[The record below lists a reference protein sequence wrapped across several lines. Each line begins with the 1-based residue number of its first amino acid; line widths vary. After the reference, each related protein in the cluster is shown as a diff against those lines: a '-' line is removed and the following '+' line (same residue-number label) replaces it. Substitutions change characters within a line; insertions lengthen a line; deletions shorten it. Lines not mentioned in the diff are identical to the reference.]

1 VGKPNTSGNQVY
13 RQIFINTNHRHL
25 RPSLTSVHYLA
36 TYQSFVNSAKSQDL
50 VVDGETIDL
59 PRLEELIRELKVLHK
74 CDLLQDLGI
83 IEKKNVDREV
93 NDGGNRHEV
102 KEYIFTLLRTQQMMS
117 VSVLISTTSS
127 HFSDIQRGEIEQ
139 LINSLCQE
147 NKAKIIDPTCK
158 QEEQIICWCA

>member
-1 VGKPNTSGNQVY
+1 
-13 RQIFINTNHRHL
+13 
-25 RPSLTSVHYLA
+25 
-36 TYQSFVNSAKSQDL
+36 
-50 VVDGETIDL
+50 
-59 PRLEELIRELKVLHK
+59 
-74 CDLLQDLGI
+74 
-83 IEKKNVDREV
+83 
-93 NDGGNRHEV
+93 V

-127 HFSDIQRGEIEQ
+127 HFSDIQKGEIEQ